1 MQSIDSLPL
10 WAFFLV
16 VLVMALLFTEI
27 GHRIG
32 EWRRKTFADES
43 QASLG
48 TIVASV
54 LGLLAFMLGFTFNVA
69 LSRFDERRTAILDD
83 ANAIGTTYL
92 RADFFDEPDRGQI
105 KKLLREYVQ
114 VRVEGIV
121 PERVDQIMTKSQ
133 ALQGQVWSIAAK
145 LGRAQKN
152 PITGL
157 FISSLNDTID
167 MDAKRINIGI
177 HARVPESVWLVLF
190 AVAMLSMLGVGYYS
204 GQSGSR
210 SWAEIVLLVSTFALV
225 TWLVADLDRPHEGFV
240 RASQAPMEALQKQ
253 IGPP

>member
-1 MQSIDSLPL
+1 
-10 WAFFLV
+10 
-16 VLVMALLFTEI
+16 MALLCTEI
-27 GHRIG
+27 GHRVG
-32 EWRRKTFADES
+32 AWRLRKYPEES

-92 RADFFDEPDRGQI
+92 RADFFDEPQRGQI
-105 KKLLREYVQ
+105 RKLLREYVQ

-121 PERVDQIMTKSQ
+121 PERVAQITTKSQ
-133 ALQGQVWSIAAK
+133 ALQAQIWSIAAK
-145 LGRAQKN
+145 LGKEQRN

-167 MDAKRINIGI
+167 MDAKRINVGI
-177 HARVPESVWLVLF
+177 YARVPESVWLVLL
-190 AVAMLSMLGVGYYS
+190 AVSMLSMLGVGYYS
-204 GQSGSR
+204 GQSGNR
-210 SWAEIVLLVSTFALV
+210 SWAEILLLVSTFALV